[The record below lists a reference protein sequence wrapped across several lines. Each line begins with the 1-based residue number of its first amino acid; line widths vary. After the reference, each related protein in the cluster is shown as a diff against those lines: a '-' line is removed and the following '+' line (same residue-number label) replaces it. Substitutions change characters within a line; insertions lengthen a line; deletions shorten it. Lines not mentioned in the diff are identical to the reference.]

1 VGQAVPFRKTYVPT
15 DAERQTWQ
23 MIRESNRQQAANG
36 LTVEQTLALV
46 RSPRWVVRPDFW
58 RTT

>member
-1 VGQAVPFRKTYVPT
+1 MPFRKTYVPT

-46 RSPRWVVRPDFW
+46 RSPRWVVRSDFW
-58 RTT
+58 HK